1 MKKFL
6 FFLLLISTITYSQNQ
21 NLRFIC
27 LAKTNNQ
34 TGMRRSTNLNIFDNS
49 NVNIA
54 SFNSYNFNINKNK
67 FDSISCNRNQFNLHL
82 SFSGGATGATSSTP
96 SCSSGDIF
104 TNGSY
109 FLTEKNYS
117 VQPTIDNNFLNYTDG
132 EFLHGYCSADVFLI
146 PLTINNLSVITQ
158 GKCNDIVLP
167 SYKYEEE
174 LTTIGGSLSNNYNF
188 SWQYKVGNTGAWMP
202 LSETYYD
209 NIVDFNYKFKSEDLA
224 GLSNYTGILNFRF
237 KIVPLNTQSVMQPF
251 YSDIIPF
258 EIKYCAP
265 KIVGQPVVSN
275 LKCYDGANGSVS
287 VIFDRSLQNNEKT
300 RIDLYSTQTGI
311 VNNIY
316 VYPFGFTL
324 PVDGE
329 ININLNSNNQFTIN
343 NLSRLELPQNYYFN
357 YQSIIGGQFTTLET
371 GSTFN
376 ITAPTPVIFSTT
388 INENVKCFGAAT
400 GKITVTASGGTGNLR
415 YSKDGGATW
424 QTTNVFTGLA
434 AGNYPIL
441 VKDINST
448 TDCIAPAGIQNVT
461 ITQPT
466 AALSIT
472 LDSYQ
477 DVYLANTT
485 DPLQQGY
492 INTTVTGGTAPYT
505 YVWKKNGV
513 VITNSNSSPE
523 DLVDL
528 NNPTGIYTYSLTVTD
543 ANLCTFT
550 LNQQIISP
558 DPITATFTVN
568 QIQCFEGTGAIVA
581 TVTGGN
587 AGAYSYAW
595 SNSTATTS
603 TIGNLNAGSYT
614 LTVTDSKGVV
624 ATFPSQTIN
633 PAPSIIFI
641 GGLNPVQQL
650 CAGDNS
656 TNIIDITPSGGTG
669 TGTYTYRWYDSS
681 TPPNLLS
688 TAEDLT
694 NVSPGSYTVFV
705 KDANLCE
712 KDKTFVIN
720 PATPIAVIS
729 TITNILNPGTSSG
742 SINLTVSGGTGT
754 YSFLWSNGT
763 TSQNLSP
770 AAAGTYSVIVTD
782 SNLCVFNSPIYT
794 ITSPPAFVVSISQT
808 APVLCNGESTAALSV
823 TATGGTPN
831 ATLPLYSY
839 SWLNNTST
847 SNSISGLS
855 AGTYTVEVRDFNNIP
870 RTASFTITE
879 PTLLDASFAK
889 TNVTCNGAN
898 NGTITVTPTGGTS
911 TYKYKFTGETV
922 FTSSNSR
929 TGLAPGTYSCEVKDF
944 NGCSKIINNIIIT
957 QPSVLSIASSN
968 ITPVSVLGASDGQIN
983 ISVIGGTSTILT
995 PYTYSWTGTTNTTNN
1010 PTGLQAGFY
1019 TVTVTDNNGC
1029 SILATYEVTLIL
1041 PLTATI
1047 NQTQQISCFGG
1058 SNANLVV
1065 VPSGGRPPYT
1075 YLWSSGAT
1083 SNTLSNLAVGNYS
1096 VIVRDS
1102 NTPQSTFTATY
1113 NVTQPATA
1121 ISASITAQTNVSCF
1135 GNATGTATVA
1145 GAGGT
1150 GTYTYS
1156 WTNSSNATIG
1166 TPTATI
1172 PGLIAGTYYCK
1183 VKDAN
1188 LCETTK
1194 TVIITQPSAAL
1205 TSNLVSSTNVN
1216 INGQSTGAITINV
1229 TGGTSPYT
1237 FAWSNG
1243 ATSQNLSNIPAGIYS
1258 VTITDSKG
1266 CTTSINSILITQ
1278 PNVLNCLVSQTTPNS
1293 IQCNGDNTGSLT
1305 ASTTGGTGA
1314 YAYVWRKNGI
1324 QVGITNPINNLTAGT
1339 YEVTVS
1345 DNFTSTVVSYT
1356 LNQPTV
1362 LSGTFTSIAA
1372 SCNGG
1377 ANGSITINPTGGTPP
1392 YTYSWFNGST
1402 APTQNGLSA
1411 GNYVVSIKDANNC
1424 DTGLLSGTIQP
1435 GGGIN
1440 LNAVVVNG
1448 ACNSNS
1454 FGSISFAPSRA
1465 NGSTNGFSISW
1476 SNPSFTG
1483 FTQNNLLPATYAGSI
1498 TDTVNA
1504 CVIPFSY
1511 TITGATPI
1519 VVNLGNDVM
1528 LCNGQSIE
1536 IDGTNTGNGLSY
1548 SWSSTNGFNST
1559 NPKVTLS
1566 LAGTYTLSVTT
1577 SGNCVYSD
1585 SIIITSS
1592 GQSIDS
1598 NYLVASQTY
1607 KNEEIILINVSDK
1620 TNTTYSWVFPAA
1632 AQIISQNQDTAI
1644 IKFANAGIYNIGL
1657 RGINSVGCIMTDYNE
1672 LVIETNTNNVVNTN
1686 NNILIKKF
1694 NISPNPIL
1702 STSNLFN
1709 LEVELAFE
1717 LPLTV
1722 SIYSISGGA
1731 LINEITLPPS
1741 KIHNK
1746 QYDFLTLSSGYYY
1759 LVIKTPGSI
1768 QGKKIIK
1775 Q

>member
-6 FFLLLISTITYSQNQ
+6 LFILLISTITYSQNQ
-21 NLRFIC
+21 NLRFIW
-27 LAKTNNQ
+27 LAKLNNNTTLRKNTSLNITNNA
-34 TGMRRSTNLNIFDNS
+34 
-49 NVNIA
+49 NVNVA
-54 SFNSYNFNINKNK
+54 SFSSYSYTINKNK
-67 FDSISCNRNQFNLHL
+67 FGTFSCNRNEFNLHL
-82 SFSGGATGATSSTP
+82 SFYGNAANQNTGYNCNSS
-96 SCSSGDIF
+96 DIF
-104 TNGSY
+104 LNGSY
-109 FLTEKNYS
+109 FITEKNYS
-117 VQPTIDNNFLNYTDG
+117 VQPSNDNNFLVYNNG
-132 EFLHGYCSADVFLI
+132 EFLHGYCSNDVVII
-146 PLTINNLSVITQ
+146 PLTISNLNIITQ
-158 GKCNDIVLP
+158 GKCNDIILP
-167 SYKYEEE
+167 SYKDFDD
-174 LTTIGGSLSNNYNF
+174 LGGIGSYTF
-188 SWQYKVGNTGAWMP
+188 SWEYQEGNTGVWLP

-224 GLSNYTGILNFRF
+224 GLSNYTGNLNFRF
-237 KIVPLNTQSVMQPF
+237 KIVPLNTQSVMLPF

-265 KIVGQPVVSN
+265 KIIGQPVVSN
-275 LKCYDGANGSVS
+275 LKCYDAANGSVS
-287 VIFDRSLQNNEKT
+287 VIFDRPLQNNEKT
-300 RIDLYSTQTGI
+300 RIDLFSTQIGI

-329 ININLNSNNQFTIN
+329 ININLNPTNQFTIN

-357 YQSIIGGQFTTLET
+357 YQSIISGQFTTLET
-371 GSTFN
+371 GPSFN
-376 ITAPTPVIFSTT
+376 ITAPSAVIFSTT

-400 GKITVTASGGTGNLR
+400 GKITVTASGGTGNYR
-415 YSKDGGATW
+415 YSKDGGTNW
-424 QTTNVFTGLA
+424 QTSTIFTGLA
-434 AGNYPIL
+434 AGTYPIL
-441 VKDINST
+441 VKDINGT
-448 TDCIAPAGIQNVT
+448 TDCIAPAGVQNVS
-461 ITQPT
+461 ITQPN
-466 AALSIT
+466 AAL
-472 LDSYQ
+472 
-477 DVYLANTT
+477 
-485 DPLQQGY
+485 
-492 INTTVTGGTAPYT
+492 TVTLNATTNPVYPGFNDPISYNSTDGNIDITIAGGTPLPGNQYNVSWT
-505 YVWKKNGV
+505 KNGV
-513 VITNSNSSPE
+513 PFTNPANINFE

-528 NNPTGIYTYSLTVTD
+528 SGDGTYSVTVTD
-543 ANLCTFT
+543 VNNCSASLT
-550 LNQQIISP
+550 QIINAP
-558 DPITATFTVN
+558 DPIAATFTVN
-568 QIQCFEGTGAIVA
+568 QISCFGGTGSIIA

-587 AGAYSYAW
+587 TGAYTYAW

-603 TIGNLNAGSYT
+603 TLSNLNAGIYT
-614 LTVTDSKGVV
+614 LTVTDSRGVIV
-624 ATFPSQTIN
+624 SFLSQTIN

-641 GGLNPVQQL
+641 GGATSVYQR
-650 CAGDNS
+650 CANINTD
-656 TNIIDITPSGGTG
+656 NIIDITPSGGTG
-669 TGTYTYRWYDSS
+669 TYTYRWYNTSNLTTIIS
-681 TPPNLLS
+681 TL
-688 TAEDLT
+688 EDLS
-694 NVSPGSYTVFV
+694 NVPPGSYTVFV
-705 KDANLCE
+705 KDTNLCE
-712 KDKTFVIN
+712 KDKTFIIN
-720 PATPIAVIS
+720 PATPIVVTP
-729 TITNILNPGTSSG
+729 TITNIINPGTTTG
-742 SINLTVSGGTGT
+742 SININVTGGTGT
-754 YSFLWSNGT
+754 YSFLWSNGA
-763 TSQNLSP
+763 TSQNLSSV
-770 AAAGTYSVIVTD
+770 AAGTYSVTVTD
-782 SNLCVFNSPIYT
+782 SFPNLCVFNSPIYT

-831 ATLPLYSY
+831 ATSPLYSY
-839 SWLNNTST
+839 SWLNNIST

-889 TNVTCNGAN
+889 TNITCNGAN

-929 TGLAPGTYSCEVKDF
+929 TSLAPGPYSCEVNDL
-944 NGCSKIINNIIIT
+944 NNCSKIINNIIIT
-957 QPSVLSIASSN
+957 QPAVLSITSSN
-968 ITPVSVLGASDGQIN
+968 VTPVSILGAFDGQIN
-983 ISVIGGTSTILT
+983 ISVIGGTS

-1010 PTGLQAGFY
+1010 PTGLTAGFY

-1029 SILATYEVTLIL
+1029 TKSATYEVTLIL

-1047 NQTQQISCFGG
+1047 NQTQQISCFGS

-1075 YLWSSGAT
+1075 YVWSNGGI

-1096 VIVRDS
+1096 VVVTDS
-1102 NTPQSTFTATY
+1102 NTPQSTFTANY

-1121 ISASITAQTNVSCF
+1121 ISASITAQTNVSCY

-1145 GAGGT
+1145 GSGGT
-1150 GTYTYS
+1150 GTYTFS
-1156 WTNSSNATIG
+1156 WTNSLNAVIGSSSTISG
-1166 TPTATI
+1166 R
-1172 PGLIAGTYYCK
+1172 IAGTYYCK

-1188 LCETTK
+1188 LCETIK
-1194 TVIITQPSAAL
+1194 TVVITQPNAAL
-1205 TSNLVSSTNVN
+1205 TSNFVSSTNVN
-1216 INGQSTGAITINV
+1216 VFGQSTGSITINV

-1243 ATSQNLSNIPAGIYS
+1243 ATTQNLSTIPAGTYS
-1258 VTITDSKG
+1258 VTITDNKG
-1266 CTTSINSILITQ
+1266 CTTSINSIIITQ
-1278 PNVLNCLVSQTTPNS
+1278 PNLLSCTINETTVYS
-1293 IQCNGDNTGSLT
+1293 IRCNGDNTGSLT
-1305 ASTTGGTGA
+1305 ATTTGGTGA
-1314 YAYVWRKNGI
+1314 YTYVWRKNGI
-1324 QVGITNPINNLTAGT
+1324 LIPNGITNPINNLTAGV
-1339 YEVTVS
+1339 YQVTVS
-1345 DNFTSTVVSYT
+1345 DNFTTTVLSYT

-1362 LSGTFTSIAA
+1362 LSGTFTTVAA

-1392 YTYSWFNGST
+1392 YSYSWFNGST
-1402 APTQNGLSA
+1402 TQTQNGLSA
-1411 GNYVVSIKDANNC
+1411 GNYVVSIKDANLC
-1424 DTGLLSGTIQP
+1424 DAGLLSGTIQP

-1454 FGSISFAPSRA
+1454 FGSISFAPSRS
-1465 NGSTNGFSISW
+1465 NGTTNGFSISW
-1476 SNPSFTG
+1476 ANPLYTG
-1483 FTQNNLLPATYAGSI
+1483 FTQNNLVPATYAGSI
-1498 TDTVNA
+1498 TDTINN
-1504 CVIPFSY
+1504 CIIPFSY

-1528 LCNGQSIE
+1528 LCIGQSIE
-1536 IDGTNTGNGLSY
+1536 IDGTNTGTGLNY
-1548 SWSSTNGFNST
+1548 SWTSTNGFAST
-1559 NPKVTLS
+1559 NPKVTLN
-1566 LAGTYTLSVTT
+1566 LAGTYTLTVIT
-1577 SGNCVYSD
+1577 SSNCVYSD
-1585 SIIITSS
+1585 NIIITSS
-1592 GQSIDS
+1592 GQTIDS

-1657 RGINSVGCIMTDYNE
+1657 RGINTVGCIMTDYNE

-1702 STSNLFN
+1702 SSSNLFN

-1759 LVIKTPGSI
+1759 IVIKTPGSI

>member
-1 MKKFL
+1 MKNIYKLILITLFCNNIYSQQIKFL
-6 FFLLLISTITYSQNQ
+6 IDYTAATLVSGGSSHDLSLKIYNKNGVFLENIYFNHNSGGSGINRFFRELTYDFSEFPLYFDRGHIYINNGIIQCQENPSNGYDFEYRADGSQETFFPYNTYRFFRRFLTNQQYNQ
-21 NLRFIC
+21 NYPYSGLC
-27 LAKTNNQ
+27 
-34 TGMRRSTNLNIFDNS
+34 GSSLNIFN
-49 NVNIA
+49 
-54 SFNSYNFNINKNK
+54 
-67 FDSISCNRNQFNLHL
+67 
-82 SFSGGATGATSSTP
+82 
-96 SCSSGDIF
+96 
-104 TNGSY
+104 
-109 FLTEKNYS
+109 
-117 VQPTIDNNFLNYTDG
+117 
-132 EFLHGYCSADVFLI
+132 
-146 PLTINNLSVITQ
+146 LTIGKPVI
-158 GKCNDIVLP
+158 P
-167 SYKYEEE
+167 
-174 LTTIGGSLSNNYNF
+174 IGNSCDYIYFPKIEN
-188 SWQYKVGNTGAWMP
+188 
-202 LSETYYD
+202 YYD
-209 NIVDFNYKFKSEDLA
+209 NYLSLIQTKFQYRITNQNWTDISINSLITDYYFGGDLYFYKFKTEDIP
-224 GLSNYTGILNFRF
+224 GLQNYYGNIEFRRTITSSANATPSNT
-237 KIVPLNTQSVMQPF
+237 TF
-251 YSDIIPF
+251 YSDITTYLIKKCPPLIINKVITNLLCNNANNGKVLFTFERPLVQGETINLTYTLNGFPF
-258 EIKYCAP
+258 SVVINSLNSLNQYEI
-265 KIVGQPVVSN
+265 SN
-275 LKCYDGANGSVS
+275 LSPGSYNV
-287 VIFDRSLQNNEKT
+287 
-300 RIDLYSTQTGI
+300 LYTS
-311 VNNIY
+311 
-316 VYPFGFTL
+316 
-324 PVDGE
+324 
-329 ININLNSNNQFTIN
+329 TIN
-343 NLSRLELPQNYYFN
+343 GDTSGVGNNS
-357 YQSIIGGQFTTLET
+357 FT
-371 GSTFN
+371 
-376 ITAPTPVIFSTT
+376 ITAPPPVIFSTNNPAT
-388 INENVKCFGAAT
+388 PTENVKCFGANT
-400 GKITVTASGGTGNLR
+400 GKITVTASGGTSNLR

-424 QTTNVFTGLA
+424 QTSTIFTGLT
-434 AGNYPIL
+434 AGTYQIL
-441 VKDINST
+441 VKDINGT
-448 TDCIAPAGIQNVT
+448 TDCIAPAGVQNVT

-466 AALSIT
+466 TALSIT
-472 LDSYQ
+472 LDSFQ
-477 DVYLANTT
+477 DVYLAGTT

-492 INTTVTGGTAPYT
+492 INTTVAGGTAPYT

-513 VITNSNSSPE
+513 VFTNPNNINPE

-543 ANLCTFT
+543 ANLCMFT

-558 DPITATFTVN
+558 DQIAATFTVN
-568 QIQCFEGTGAIVA
+568 QILCFGGTGSIIA

-587 AGAYSYAW
+587 TGAYTYAW

-603 TIGNLNAGSYT
+603 TLSNLNAGSYT
-614 LTVTDSKGVV
+614 LTVTDSRGVV
-624 ATFPSQTIN
+624 ATFLTQTIN
-633 PAPSIIFI
+633 PAPSDFFI
-641 GGLNPVQQL
+641 GGSPIVPQR
-650 CAGDNS
+650 CAGIDSDNS
-656 TNIIDITPSGGTG
+656 IDINVSGGSVTS
-669 TGTYTYRWYDSS
+669 TFTYRWYKTLDVNFVTIIS
-681 TPPNLLS
+681 TS
-688 TAEDLT
+688 QDLT
-694 NVSPGSYTVFV
+694 NQPPGSYTVFV
-705 KDANLCE
+705 TENNCPPKS
-712 KDKTFVIN
+712 KVFVIN
-720 PATPIAVIS
+720 PATPITVIS

-763 TSQNLSP
+763 TLQNLSSV
-770 AAAGTYSVIVTD
+770 AAGTYSVIVKD
-782 SNLCVFNSPIYT
+782 GNNCEFVSPSYT

-808 APVLCNGESTAALSV
+808 AFITCNGQSTAALSV

-889 TNVTCNGAN
+889 TNITCNGAN

-922 FTSSNSR
+922 FTSSNTR
-929 TGLAPGTYSCEVKDF
+929 TSLAPGIYTCEVKDF
-944 NGCSKIINNIIIT
+944 NGCTKIINNIIIT

-983 ISVIGGTSTILT
+983 ISVIGGTS

-1010 PTGLQAGFY
+1010 PTGLTAGFY

-1029 SILATYEVTLIL
+1029 NKSATYEVTLIL

-1058 SNANLVV
+1058 SNANLAAL
-1065 VPSGGRPPYT
+1065 PSGGRPPYT
-1075 YLWSSGAT
+1075 YLWSTGAT
-1083 SNTLSNLAVGNYS
+1083 TNTLSNLGIGNYS
-1096 VIVRDS
+1096 VVVTDS
-1102 NTPQSTFTATY
+1102 NTPQSTTFTANY

-1135 GNATGTATVA
+1135 GNNSGTATVA

-1172 PGLIAGTYYCK
+1172 TGLIAGTYYCK

-1188 LCETTK
+1188 LCETIK
-1194 TVIITQPSAAL
+1194 TIVITQPSAAL
-1205 TSNLVSSTNVN
+1205 ASNLVSSTNVN
-1216 INGQSTGAITINV
+1216 VFGQSTGSIIINV
-1229 TGGTSPYT
+1229 TGGTTPYT

-1243 ATSQNLSNIPAGIYS
+1243 ATTQNLSTIPAGTYS
-1258 VTITDSKG
+1258 VTITDNKG
-1266 CTTSINSILITQ
+1266 CTTSINSIIITQ
-1278 PNVLNCLVSQTTPNS
+1278 PNLLSCTINETSPNS
-1293 IQCNGDNTGSLT
+1293 IRCNGDTTGSLT
-1305 ASTTGGTGA
+1305 ATTTGGTGS
-1314 YAYVWRKNGI
+1314 YTYVWKKNGVLI
-1324 QVGITNPINNLTAGT
+1324 PNGITNPISNLTVGV
-1339 YEVTVS
+1339 YELTVS
-1345 DNFTSTVVSYT
+1345 DNFTSKVVSYT

-1362 LSGTFTSIAA
+1362 LSGTFTTVAA

-1392 YTYSWFNGST
+1392 YSYSWFNGST
-1402 APTQNGLSA
+1402 AQTQNGLSA
-1411 GNYVVSIKDANNC
+1411 GNYVVSIKDANLC
-1424 DTGLLSGTIQP
+1424 ESGLLSGTIQP

-1448 ACNSNS
+1448 TCNSNS
-1454 FGSISFAPSRA
+1454 FGSISFAPSRS
-1465 NGSTNGFSISW
+1465 NGTTNGFSISW
-1476 SNPSFTG
+1476 TNPLYTG
-1483 FTQNNLLPATYAGSI
+1483 FTQNNLVPATYAGSI
-1498 TDTVNA
+1498 TDTINN

-1519 VVNLGNDVM
+1519 IVNLGNDVM
-1528 LCNGQSIE
+1528 LCSGQSIE
-1536 IDGTNTGNGLSY
+1536 IDGTNTGTGLNY
-1548 SWSSTNGFNST
+1548 SWTSTNGFAST

-1566 LAGTYTLSVTT
+1566 LAGTYTLTVTT
-1577 SGNCVYSD
+1577 SSNCVYSD

-1592 GQSIDS
+1592 GQTIDS

-1657 RGINSVGCIMTDYNE
+1657 RGINTVGCIMTDYNE
-1672 LVIETNTNNVVNTN
+1672 LVIETNTNGLTNTN

-1759 LVIKTPGSI
+1759 IVIKTPGSI